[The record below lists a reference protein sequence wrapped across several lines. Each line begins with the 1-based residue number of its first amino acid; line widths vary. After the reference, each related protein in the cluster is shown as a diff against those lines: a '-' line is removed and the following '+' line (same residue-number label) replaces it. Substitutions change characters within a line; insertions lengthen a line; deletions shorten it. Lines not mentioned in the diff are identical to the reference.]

1 MNPYA
6 LQVKNLSASVG
17 NFKLQEI
24 NFSLKKGRIMG
35 LIGKNGAG
43 KTTLIKSI
51 LHQNPATEGE
61 VLFNGLP
68 LPGNEELV
76 KRKLGIVYDQLIYP
90 AGMKPKKL
98 VKIFAPF
105 YDREA
110 YIVRFHALM
119 QRFQLDPNK
128 KLVHYSK
135 GMQMKFSVVMALAH
149 NPDLVIM
156 DEPTAGLDPV
166 ARVELLDC
174 LLEHMQDE
182 EKSLIFS
189 THITSDLEKVADD
202 LTFIDEG
209 KIIFNEE
216 KDALLDRFSLVS
228 IDKSEMTD
236 SIKRAL
242 WGMKESSF
250 GFTGLLEN
258 KDMLRDINGVK
269 TQRPTIEDLMIYSGR
284 KGGERNV

>member
-6 LQVKNLSASVG
+6 LQVKNLSAKAG
-17 NFKLQEI
+17 DFQLKNI
-24 NFSLKKGRIMG
+24 DFSLEKGRIMG

-43 KTTLIKSI
+43 KTTMIKSI
-51 LHQNPATEGE
+51 LGQNPTTEGE
-61 VLFNGLP
+61 VFFHGLP
-68 LPGNEELV
+68 LLGNEESV

-90 AGMKPKKL
+90 PGMKPKKL
-98 VKIFAPF
+98 IRIFAPF

-110 YIVRFHALM
+110 YIARYEVLMDRFG
-119 QRFQLDPNK
+119 LDPNK

-174 LLEHMQDE
+174 LMEHMQDE

-209 KIIFNEE
+209 KIIFAEE
-216 KDALLDRFSLVS
+216 KDGLLDRFTLVS
-228 IDKSEMTD
+228 IDKSEMTED
-236 SIKRAL
+236 IKKAL

-250 GFTGLLEN
+250 GFIGLLEN
-258 KDMLRDINGVK
+258 KEVLKDIEGAK
-269 TQRPTIEDLMIYSGR
+269 AQRPTIEDLMIYAGG
-284 KGGERNV
+284 KGGKKNV